1 MTKKECLLVDDSTHN
16 AEVDKE
22 EKGHEW
28 PSVDVAKPIEEGGP
42 DARKGFNYQ
51 DEIAVSFL
59 LDMMEDDSIVKIH
72 CETHDDIL
80 VVRATEEMNQNCAE
94 YVQVKATEPK
104 QLWTFATLC
113 QRKNG
118 KEGTSVLERSLAHDC
133 HKEHSRFRILTLRQ
147 VSPELKI
154 LTNPIG
160 SVGREPCCA
169 ALQDLKQ
176 EIDKKR
182 PGLVSSKGN
191 DSAFWLDNCHW
202 DERHNEDVIR
212 TSNRFRVF
220 QISSAQNNTLL
231 QDAIDS
237 LLDDMRAW
245 VKSASASKWEPDRDK
260 KIITREQ
267 LIAWW
272 DQRVAELTS
281 AGGAAGGKLVRKMKT
296 AHLPQDVINLA
307 VDLRRS
313 YTRSLRT
320 PRYADDENTEELLSR
335 VRAEAISLRS
345 RYTAGQLDVDAPTFH
360 SICLDRMDAIN
371 VERPDGEP
379 DRSSFLKGCLYDIA
393 DRCLLRFERIAS

>member
-1 MTKKECLLVDDSTHN
+1 MDEGTHTTQKAKEKK
-16 AEVDKE
+16 
-22 EKGHEW
+22 GREW
-28 PSVDVAKPIEEGGP
+28 PSVDAAKPIEEGGP

-59 LDMMEDDSIVKIH
+59 LDMIEDNSIVKIH

-80 VVRATEEMNQNCAE
+80 IVRATEGTNQRSAE
-94 YVQVKATEPK
+94 YVQVKATEPS
-104 QLWTFATLC
+104 QLWTVATLC
-113 QRKNG
+113 QRKDG

-147 VSPELKI
+147 VSPDLKI
-154 LTNPIG
+154 LTNPIS
-160 SVGREPCCA
+160 SVGREPGCK

-182 PGLVSSKGN
+182 PGLVSPKGN
-191 DSAFWLDNCHW
+191 DSAFWLNNCLW
-202 DERHNEDVIR
+202 DECHKEEAIR
-212 TSNRFRVF
+212 TSNRLRVF

-231 QDAIDS
+231 RDAIDS

-245 VKSASASKWEPDRDK
+245 VKSAGAAKWEPDRDK
-260 KIITREQ
+260 KIIMREQ

-272 DQRVAELTS
+272 DQRILELTS
-281 AGGAAGGKLVRKMKT
+281 AGGASGGKLVRKMKA

-307 VDLRRS
+307 VDLRRRYS
-313 YTRSLRT
+313 SSLRT
-320 PRYADDENTEELLSR
+320 SRYADYENTEELLSR

-360 SICLDRMDAIN
+360 SMCLDRMDAIN
-371 VERPDGEP
+371 SERPKGEP

>member
-1 MTKKECLLVDDSTHN
+1 MDDSTHN
-16 AEVDKE
+16 AEGDKE
-22 EKGHEW
+22 EKEHEW
-28 PSVDVAKPIEEGGP
+28 LSVDVAKPIEEGGP

-80 VVRATEEMNQNCAE
+80 VVRATEEENQNCAE
-94 YVQVKATEPK
+94 YVQVKATEPN
-104 QLWTFATLC
+104 QLWTVATLC
-113 QRKNG
+113 QRKDR
-118 KEGTSVLERSLAHDC
+118 KEGTSVLEKSLVHDC

-160 SVGREPCCA
+160 SVGRGPGCA
-169 ALQDLKQ
+169 ALKDLKH

-182 PGLVSSKGN
+182 PGLVSPKGN
-191 DSAFWLDNCHW
+191 DSVFWLDNCHW
-202 DERHNEDVIR
+202 DERHNEEAIR

-220 QISSAQNNTLL
+220 QISSDQNNTLL

-245 VKSASASKWEPDRDK
+245 VKSAGASKWEPDRDK

-267 LIAWW
+267 LITWW

-281 AGGAAGGKLVRKMKT
+281 AGGASGGKLVRKMKV

-307 VDLRRS
+307 VDLRRL
-313 YTRSLRT
+313 YTRSVRT
-320 PRYADDENTEELLSR
+320 PRYADDENTQELLSR

-360 SICLDRMDAIN
+360 SMCLDRMDAIN
-371 VERPDGEP
+371 GERPDGEP

>member
-1 MTKKECLLVDDSTHN
+1 MLEDGTHN
-16 AEVDKE
+16 AEGDKGM
-22 EKGHEW
+22 KVPEW
-28 PSVDVAKPIEEGGP
+28 PSVDVAKPIEEGGT

-59 LDMMEDDSIVKIH
+59 LDMMEDESIVKIH

-80 VVRATEEMNQNCAE
+80 IVRATKDADQNCAE
-94 YVQVKATEPK
+94 YVQVKATEPS
-104 QLWTFATLC
+104 QLWTVATLC
-113 QRKNG
+113 QRKNR

-154 LTNPIG
+154 LTNPVG
-160 SVGREPCCA
+160 SVGREPNSDGV
-169 ALQDLKQ
+169 QELKKA
-176 EIDKKR
+176 IDEKR
-182 PGLVSSKGN
+182 PGLVSPRGN

-202 DERHNEDVIR
+202 DERHSEESIR
-212 TSNRFRVF
+212 TSNRLRVF
-220 QISSAQNNTLL
+220 HISSAQSNTLL
-231 QDAIDS
+231 PDAVDS
-237 LLDDMRAW
+237 LLDDMRIW
-245 VKSASASKWEPDRDK
+245 VKEAGAAKWEPDRNK
-260 KIITREQ
+260 KIITSEQ

-281 AGGAAGGKLVRKMKT
+281 AGGASGGKLVRKMKA

-307 VDLRRS
+307 VDLRRR
-313 YTRSLRT
+313 YTRSLRM

-345 RYTAGQLDVDAPTFH
+345 RYIAGQLEVNPPSFH
-360 SICLDRMDAIN
+360 ALCLDRMDVIN
-371 VERPDGEP
+371 GERPPGEP

-393 DRCLLRFERIAS
+393 DRCLMRFERIAP

>member
-1 MTKKECLLVDDSTHN
+1 MNDGTHK
-16 AEVDKE
+16 AEGVKE

-59 LDMMEDDSIVKIH
+59 LDMKEDDSIVKIH

-80 VVRATEEMNQNCAE
+80 VVRATEDGNQNCAE
-94 YVQVKATEPK
+94 YVQVKATEPN
-104 QLWTFATLC
+104 QLWTVATLC
-113 QRKNG
+113 KRKDG
-118 KEGTSVLERSLAHDC
+118 KDGTSVLERSLAHDC

-147 VSPELKI
+147 VSPELKM

-160 SVGREPCCA
+160 SVGREPGCA
-169 ALQDLKQ
+169 ALKHLKQ
-176 EIDKKR
+176 EIDKKS
-182 PGLVSSKGN
+182 PGLVSQKGN
-191 DSAFWLDNCHW
+191 DSAFWLNNCHW
-202 DERHNEDVIR
+202 GVRPTEEDIR
-212 TSNRFRVF
+212 NKNRLRVF

-237 LLDDMRAW
+237 LLDEMRAW
-245 VKSASASKWEPDRDK
+245 VKSAGSAKWEPDRDK

-272 DQRVAELTS
+272 DRRVAELTS
-281 AGGAAGGKLVRKMKT
+281 TGGASGGNLVRKMKA

-307 VDLRRS
+307 VDLRRW

-320 PRYADDENTEELLSR
+320 PRYADNENTEELLNR

-360 SICLDRMDAIN
+360 SMCLDRMDAIN
-371 VERPDGEP
+371 GERPDGEP